1 MGTPNSDRLFYRFAA
16 KVLAEI
22 TGLLAIPALSAVL
35 LGNYLDQRFSSK
47 PLYISICLII
57 AAIISATT
65 IRQKTKELGAEFQK
79 LVDQNPSQPKPPQ
92 L

>member
-1 MGTPNSDRLFYRFAA
+1 MGIPNSDRLFYRFAA

-22 TGLLAIPALSAVL
+22 TGLLAVPALAAVL

-47 PLYISICLII
+47 PLYISICLVI
-57 AAIISATT
+57 AAIISATA
-65 IRQKTKELGAEFQK
+65 IRQKTKELGTEFQK
-79 LVDQNPSQPKPPQ
+79 LVDQSSTKPPK